1 MHDSD
6 NRPSELDRLLRA
18 APSVIGSGVRSGVR
32 GVVLFLAAG
41 VGYGA
46 LIGKGEQLFY
56 EVPYIAL
63 TLWLVTGIIIFRACD
78 RGDL

>member
-1 MHDSD
+1 
-6 NRPSELDRLLRA
+6 
-18 APSVIGSGVRSGVR
+18 
-32 GVVLFLAAG
+32 VVLFLAAG

-46 LIGKGEQLFY
+46 LIGKVEQLFY